1 MKPPLRCCLLLGLLL
16 RAGAAAAAPA
26 PADSLRPAVAPR
38 RARPPAADVVDVANA
53 AVPRLHLVPHDSLA
67 LARGRKFV
75 ALLPAVGYSQQTG
88 GLVEVAAAVTF
99 QAPRANLSSLLGALI
114 YTAHG
119 QSILTLISS
128 FWAADNRWN
137 FVGDWRIMHYPQSTY
152 GLGMHT
158 STTEQVV
165 TMDYDYL
172 RVYQSALRRLAP
184 NFYAGLGVSLDDHW
198 NIVSRNGQRQVSAIS
213 HYRNGVRGRSL
224 SVSPA
229 LSLLY
234 DSRTNAIN
242 PQRGLYLSAVFRP
255 NRQNESSVG
264 PGNRAAYQS
273 LLLEGRAYLHP
284 SRRSANVL
292 AFWSYNALTL
302 GGEPPF
308 LDLPSTGWDM
318 YSNLGRGYIQGRFR
332 GKNLLYLESEY
343 RFGLTRNRL
352 LGGVVFANAQAV
364 SEDAQVTDEPIAKR
378 YDKVAPAV
386 GAGLRI
392 SLNKVSRTNLGVDYA
407 RGIQGSSSLSFNVGE
422 VF

>member
-1 MKPPLRCCLLLGLLL
+1 MTPCVRYCLLLGLLL
-16 RAGAAAAAPA
+16 CAATAAAQPTA
-26 PADSLRPAVAPR
+26 PADSLRPAPPLR
-38 RARPPAADVVDVANA
+38 RALPPADVVDAANA
-53 AVPRLHLVPHDSLA
+53 VVPRLRLAPHDSLA
-67 LARGRKFV
+67 LARGGKFV
-75 ALLPAVGYSQQTG
+75 AVLPAVGYSQQTG
-88 GLVEVAAAVTF
+88 GLVEVAADVSF
-99 QAPRANLSSLLGALI
+99 RAPLANMSTVLGALI
-114 YTAHG
+114 YTAHE
-119 QSILTLISS
+119 QVIFTATSS
-128 FWAADNRWN
+128 LWLAGNRWSLL
-137 FVGDWRIMHYPQSTY
+137 GDWRLMHYPQSTY

-165 TMDYDYL
+165 TMDYNYL
-172 RVYQSALRRLAP
+172 RVYQSVLRRLAP
-184 NFYAGLGVSLDDHW
+184 NLYAGLGVQLDDHW
-198 NIVSRNGQRQVSAIS
+198 NIVSRNGERQVRTIS

-224 SVSPA
+224 SVGPA
-229 LSLLY
+229 LSVLY

-242 PQRGLYLSAVFRP
+242 PQRGAYLSAVFRP
-255 NRQNESSVG
+255 NR
-264 PGNRAAYQS
+264 RALGSDTNFES

-302 GGEPPF
+302 GGTPPF

-343 RFGLTRNRL
+343 RFGITRNRL

-364 SEDAQVTDEPIAKR
+364 SEDAQIPNETISKR
-378 YDKVAPAV
+378 FDKVAPAV
-386 GAGLRI
+386 GAGLRLN
-392 SLNKVSRTNLGVDYA
+392 LNKVSRTNLAIDYA

>member
-1 MKPPLRCCLLLGLLL
+1 MPLRVRYCLLLGGLLL
-16 RAGAAAAAPA
+16 AAGAVAAPA
-26 PADSLRPAVAPR
+26 PADSLRRPAPR
-38 RARPPAADVVDVANA
+38 PRPAPADVVDLANA
-53 AVPRLHLVPHDSLA
+53 AVPRLRLVPHDSLA
-67 LARGRKFV
+67 LARGGKFV

-88 GLVEVAAAVTF
+88 GLVEVATNVAF
-99 QAPRANLSSLLGALI
+99 QAPRANLSTILGALI
-114 YTAHG
+114 YTAHA
-119 QSILTLISS
+119 QAIFTATSS
-128 FWAADNRWN
+128 LWAAGNRWN

-158 STTEQVV
+158 TTEQVV

-172 RVYQSALRRLAP
+172 RLYQSVLRRLAP
-184 NFYAGLGVSLDDHW
+184 NFYAGLGVAFDDHW
-198 NIVSRNGQRQVSAIS
+198 NIVSRNGQRQVRAIS
-213 HYRNGVRGRSL
+213 RYRDGVSGRSQSL
-224 SVSPA
+224 GPV

-234 DSRTNAIN
+234 DSRTNATN
-242 PQRGLYLSAVFRP
+242 AAHGAYLSAVYRP
-255 NRQNESSVG
+255 NRQSESSGG
-264 PGNRAAYQS
+264 PGNGGKYQS
-273 LLLEGRAYLHP
+273 LLLEGRAYLRP

-302 GGEPPF
+302 SGEPPF

-343 RFGLTRNRL
+343 RFGITRNRL
-352 LGGVVFANAQAV
+352 LGGVVFANAQSV
-364 SEDAQVTDEPIAKR
+364 SEDAQVVDEPIAKR

-386 GAGLRI
+386 GAGLRL

>member
-1 MKPPLRCCLLLGLLL
+1 MNPVLRCCLLLSLLL
-16 RAGAAAAAPA
+16 RAGTAAAAPA
-26 PADSLRPAVAPR
+26 PADSLRPAAAPR
-38 RARPPAADVVDVANA
+38 RGRPAVADVVDVVNA
-53 AVPRLHLVPHDSLA
+53 AVPRLRLVPHDSLT
-67 LARGRKFV
+67 LAQGRKFV
-75 ALLPAVGYSQQTG
+75 ELLPAVGYSQQTG
-88 GLVEVAAAVTF
+88 GLVEVAADVTF

-119 QSILTLISS
+119 QSILTLTSS
-128 FWAADNRWN
+128 FWAADNRWS

-172 RVYQSALRRLAP
+172 RVYQSVLRRLAP
-184 NFYAGLGVSLDDHW
+184 NLYAGLGLSLDDHW
-198 NIVSRNGQRQVSAIS
+198 NIVSRNGQRQVRTIS
-213 HYRNGVRGRSL
+213 HYRDGVSGRSL
-224 SVSPA
+224 SVGPA

-234 DSRTNAIN
+234 DSRTNAVN
-242 PQRGLYLSAVFRP
+242 PQQGLYLSAVFRP

-264 PGNRAAYQS
+264 PGSRAAYQS

-352 LGGVVFANAQAV
+352 LGGVLFANAQAV
-364 SEDAQVTDEPIAKR
+364 SEDAQVADEPITKR

-392 SLNKVSRTNLGVDYA
+392 NLNKVSRTNLAIDYA